1 MTEPLSRLIV
11 ERVDT
16 LGSRSQWI
24 FVTGVLSGE
33 PINIGDTLAV
43 QHPGGPTTA
52 TIRTIE
58 IHTAPGKTT
67 IALDSELKPIVVP
80 GTIIERVGTP

>member
-1 MTEPLSRLIV
+1 MTEPISRLLV
-11 ERVDT
+11 ERVDA
-16 LGSRSQWI
+16 LRSRAQWI

-33 PINIGDTLAV
+33 PVHIGDTLTV
-43 QHPGGPTTA
+43 QHAGSPTDA

-67 IALDSELKPIVVP
+67 IALDAELKPIIVP
-80 GTIIERVGTP
+80 GTIIERPRTP

>member
-1 MTEPLSRLIV
+1 MTEPISRPLV
-11 ERVDT
+11 ERING
-16 LGSRSQWI
+16 LRSRAQWI

-33 PINIGDTLAV
+33 PVHIGDTLAV
-43 QHPGGPTTA
+43 QHAGGPTEA

-67 IALDSELKPIVVP
+67 IALDAELKPIVVP
-80 GTIIERVGTP
+80 GTTIERPSAP